1 MKVRDQQSA
10 GASGSPAQ
18 DRAPALALMHPH
30 EFAESLNFPYTG
42 DAVNPAI
49 SILPR

>member
-1 MKVRDQQSA
+1 MKIRVQQSA
-10 GASGSPAQ
+10 G
-18 DRAPALALMHPH
+18 LALMHPH
-30 EFAESLNFPYTG
+30 EFAESPNFPYTG